1 MYSQKIYSY
10 HLLPTNC
17 NYYISW
23 WVLKPVIH
31 KHCLVDPVWV
41 LYSWRV
47 SPMKEQGKEMSA
59 RSGIG
64 DPFLNLVGKTRY
76 NSTSESLKAPFGKCW
91 KLKRFVNKAIDEMAA
106 ETIDEMAAETIG
118 QGEWVFW
125 EARLEARKW
134 VWSGRLVDGKSG
146 KLGWTDSSPCYPLVL
161 VNELGSGL
169 KSEVTAISLSPE
181 NYAWLHLPRC
191 TKEVQQERFKL
202 WKAEAWGQV
211 IARGLCFHQ
220 GPWLPVQLVRKVP
233 ALMQLYQK
241 DLKGAMMEELGLEKQ
256 KEPAGGGEAEAEQ
269 PTGDLTKHPSKFGK
283 GPKRWLAARMMP
295 KQIWDESPSWL
306 TAFFTWQGPLIS
318 CTSAVLL
325 GWRFLQEDGP
335 APTRARPSSWPFADF
350 QRTQKIP
357 TALFG
362 QPERT
367 RTSMVRAAK
376 VWLQMTADGS
386 FPGAAKVF
394 SDTLT
399 TVQ

>member
-1 MYSQKIYSY
+1 
-10 HLLPTNC
+10 
-17 NYYISW
+17 
-23 WVLKPVIH
+23 
-31 KHCLVDPVWV
+31 
-41 LYSWRV
+41 
-47 SPMKEQGKEMSA
+47 
-59 RSGIG
+59 
-64 DPFLNLVGKTRY
+64 
-76 NSTSESLKAPFGKCW
+76 
-91 KLKRFVNKAIDEMAA
+91 
-106 ETIDEMAAETIG
+106 MAAETIG
-118 QGEWVFW
+118 QGEWLFW

-295 KQIWDESPSWL
+295 KQIWDESPDWQLFLLDRDHWSAAPQLSYWGGGLCRRMDQPRLGLGQAHDRLPISRGHKKSPQLCSGSQKEQGQVWWEPQRFGCRWRRMDLSQELQKPFL
-306 TAFFTWQGPLIS
+306 TLWRRCNRICWNPLFALHCNRLCKELRRSNAHQDISMMNFAPCQGAKAIS
-318 CTSAVLL
+318 HRKNH
-325 GWRFLQEDGP
+325 GQ
-335 APTRARPSSWPFADF
+335 DF
-350 QRTQKIP
+350 
-357 TALFG
+357 
-362 QPERT
+362 
-367 RTSMVRAAK
+367 
-376 VWLQMTADGS
+376 
-386 FPGAAKVF
+386 GAAGSWRLCRRRGTDQGQFLVSYLAKLPAMVPVMSYKSSVTIQCNLHKLVAF
-394 SDTLT
+394 TKESF
-399 TVQ
+399 